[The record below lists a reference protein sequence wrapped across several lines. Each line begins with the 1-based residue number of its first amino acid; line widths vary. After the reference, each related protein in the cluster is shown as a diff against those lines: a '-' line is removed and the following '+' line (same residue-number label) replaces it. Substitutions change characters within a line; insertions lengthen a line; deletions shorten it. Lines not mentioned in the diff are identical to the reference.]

1 MLEKFVTLRALL
13 LLVFGAIRIVLLVP
27 GSCLAWLGQ
36 VEGLEVLVRT
46 GEAVVVKY
54 RTFFLFLF
62 FFLFIFRF
70 SSLQRLIGTI

>member
-1 MLEKFVTLRALL
+1 M
-13 LLVFGAIRIVLLVP
+13 LVP

-54 RTFFLFLF
+54 RTFFPLF

-70 SSLQRLIGTI
+70 SSLQRLIGAI